1 MEDKKVVDQTTPE
14 NGEASTPKTYT
25 QEEVEKLIQSESD
38 RKVSLALQRKEKEL
52 KNKMTEAERL
62 AKMSEEDQLR
72 YKLEQKDKELAI
84 KEAEFAQKE
93 NKITAMKV
101 LSEKGLETSLV
112 DYVVDADAD
121 IMFERINTLEKA
133 IKRMVDAQVKQ
144 RLGGSVPPKAGSV
157 VNTQMTKA
165 EFEKL
170 GYKERME
177 LYTTDRELYNKLSKK

>member
-1 MEDKKVVDQTTPE
+1 MEDNKVVDQTNPGTE
-14 NGEASTPKTYT
+14 GTPKHYT
-25 QEEVEKLIQSESD
+25 QEEVDKLIQAESD
-38 RKVSLALQRKEKEL
+38 RRVSAALQRKEREL

-72 YKLEQKDKELAI
+72 YKLEQKEKEIAA

-101 LSEKGLETSLV
+101 LSEKGLDASLV
-112 DYVVDADAD
+112 DYVVDTDAD
-121 IMFERINTLEKA
+121 TMFERINTLEKT

-144 RLGGSVPPKAGSV
+144 RLGGSVSPKTGSV
-157 VNTQMTKA
+157 VNTQMTKE
-165 EFEKL
+165 EFGKL

-177 LYTTDRELYNKLSKK
+177 LYNTDRELYNKLSKK